1 MEGNKS
7 KNIKVELSEEEIK
20 FISDCIYMSAKESFY
35 GLLDSKVD
43 EPYGFGANLVKKL
56 GITDKGII
64 NGIEK
69 GF

>member
-7 KNIKVELSEEEIK
+7 LKVELSEEEVK

-35 GLLDSKVD
+35 GLFNSKVD
-43 EPYGFGANLVKKL
+43 EPYEFGVNLVKKL
-56 GITDKGII
+56 GITDKDII